1 MAIQISIVNVR
12 ESSHHLKQQSQQ
24 MMDTL
29 EAIKQKMLL
38 VQQSFESE
46 ASTEFQNRFLQ
57 FSKRFLEM
65 QDTIQSYIQ
74 FLEITTSSY
83 ESLDAS
89 LKGNANGMQV

>member
-1 MAIQISIVNVR
+1 MAIQISIANVR
-12 ESSHHLKQQSQQ
+12 ESCDHLKQQSQQ

-29 EAIKQKMLL
+29 EAIKQKMIL
-38 VQQSFESE
+38 VQHSFESE
-46 ASTEFQNRFLQ
+46 ASDEFQNRFRL

-65 QDTIQSYIQ
+65 RDTIQSYIQ
-74 FLEITTSSY
+74 FLEMTTSSY